1 MARVKKEIVDVG
13 TGQPRGTS
21 TGADTTGTTGTTE
34 VGQPFIPPDYSRT
47 SFSWTPATP
56 VIFDYTSVGSYL
68 SPNRIAEDYQG
79 DAAKY
84 GLLNL
89 KQINPIRYQSIVSG
103 LWQSGYLGKSVK
115 NPFSLTDQQIQGGY
129 EDFLVYTQAQQQIAK
144 TTGRQVP
151 SFTDL
156 LSMTAMQGAA
166 TREGAGGT
174 GGGPFRSETTSITEY
189 DADNVASIANN
200 AYQNKLGRKATKK
213 EREALAEILNQEQRR
228 NPLVTISAGTT
239 SGGTMTGADGQRTA
253 RGTVS
258 TTTTRG
264 GIQPTEFAEEQ
275 ALEAEDFE
283 ERFFVSTFTDMLKD
297 LAKPAV

>member
-1 MARVKKEIVDVG
+1 MVLPRDDRRAPAPS
-13 TGQPRGTS
+13 GQPEPTS
-21 TGADTTGTTGTTE
+21 ATTGGVTPIG
-34 VGQPFIPPDYSRT
+34 GDIIPPDYART

-56 VIFDYTSVGSYL
+56 VVFDYDNIGSYL
-68 SPNRIAEDYQG
+68 SPNRVADTYVG
-79 DAAKY
+79 DNAKY
-84 GLLNL
+84 WLLNL
-89 KQINPIRYQSIVSG
+89 KQINPLRYQSIVKG
-103 LWQSGYLGKSVK
+103 LWQSGYFGRSVK
-115 NPFSLTDQQIQGGY
+115 NPLSLNDQQIQGGY
-129 EDFLVYTQAQQQIAK
+129 EDFLGYTQAQQTLARDS
-144 TTGRQVP
+144 GRQVP
-151 SFTDL
+151 SFTEL
-156 LSMTAMQGAA
+156 LTMTAMQGAV
-166 TREGAGGT
+166 TREGAGGA

-189 DADNVASIANN
+189 DADNVAAIANN